1 MPEPA
6 ATPEPSV
13 GLPEILEA
21 TPVPAS
27 SSTGVVDGGQVAH
40 DDAAAGLAALAAT
53 GPQLPK
59 VTVPNRQ
66 PAAAMVYETTVDRP
80 VATPTSRP
88 SRRRGRRTL
97 KLVAT
102 LVVLAGLVAAG
113 VVFGRPYLLPGDW
126 DEATQPYADA
136 VETARG
142 VEFVEPLRVIAEP
155 TPQYT
160 DRMSA
165 ELTGAW
171 SQDQAMWRA
180 LGLMRGPATEATVA
194 EALSGWQDAVYS
206 SVDGQVYR
214 DEAVAGP
221 QSDAQITE
229 AMATASLDQEF
240 GWSTEQPTRTLDDAA
255 QTGAEVIRQTR
266 EVLAS
271 SAFAVELE
279 PVEPAA
285 LTFVPPVVGY
295 RVLAPAAFAEF
306 ENGAAGTENA
316 LSGIG
321 TGGPGPMASEVPVV
335 ASNPTMTATDVVVG
349 SPRAMDRSFWYLV
362 LAGFLDPR
370 TSYDATDAIVE
381 GAVTMAERGGTQ
393 CAYATFS
400 GGDTEQTA
408 TLRAALEAWSTAA
421 SATLSSTFSVLPDGA
436 LQVVGCDPGVGFDT
450 PTRLGVARELVG
462 WRIAELATIE
472 AVAVAQGTATDFEA
486 AWAIVEASDV
496 PVQLAALP
504 PETTPQDAA
513 KEARAA
519 VDALFTPAG

>member
-1 MPEPA
+1 L
-6 ATPEPSV
+6 T
-13 GLPEILEA
+13 
-21 TPVPAS
+21 
-27 SSTGVVDGGQVAH
+27 
-40 DDAAAGLAALAAT
+40 DDASTGLAALAAT

-59 VTVPNRQ
+59 VTVPTRP
-66 PAAAMVYETTVDRP
+66 PAASMVYETNLERQ
-80 VATPTSRP
+80 VAAPTARP
-88 SRRRGRRTL
+88 SRRRKRRTL

-102 LVVLAGLVAAG
+102 LLVLAGLVAAG

-142 VEFVEPLRVIAEP
+142 VEFVEPLSVIAEP
-155 TPQYT
+155 TPTYT

-194 EALSGWQDAVYS
+194 ETLSGWQDAVYS

-240 GWSTEQPTRTLDDAA
+240 GWSTEQPSRTLDDAA
-255 QTGAEVIRQTR
+255 QTGAEVIRQGR

-271 SAFAVELE
+271 SPFAVEVE

-285 LTFVPPVVGY
+285 LTFVPPVLGY
-295 RVLAPAAFAEF
+295 RVLAPAVFAEF
-306 ENGAAGTENA
+306 ENGAADTENA

-335 ASNPTMTATDVVVG
+335 ASNPTMTGTDVVVG

-362 LAGFLDPR
+362 FAGFLDPR
-370 TSYDATDAIVE
+370 TSYDASEAIVE
-381 GAVTMAERGGTQ
+381 NSVTMAERGATQ

-408 TLRAALEAWSTAA
+408 TLRTALEAWSTAA
-421 SATLSSTFSVLPDGA
+421 SATLSSTFSVLADGA
-436 LQVVGCDPGVGFDT
+436 LQIVGCDPGVGFDT
-450 PTRLGVARELVG
+450 PTRLGAARELVG

-472 AVAVAQGTATDFEA
+472 AVAAAQGTATDLDA
-486 AWAIVEASDV
+486 AWSIVEASDV

-513 KEARAA
+513 AQARSA
-519 VDALFTPAG
+519 VGALVTPAG